1 MLPSIII
8 PPCFRFQI
16 CMQWMKCFSSCI
28 NWIALEGFQAMRKN
42 QLPLGIIAPSWN
54 YSSNGRA
61 LHCQCR
67 GQDSNSSSLLNF
79 SRHSRNCLTN
89 AKNCDVRTNS
99 FWQRK
104 MDSRYVEIS
113 VRKCHF
119 APELLVF
126 SKLPTT
132 NWSESFINNTRWI

>member
-1 MLPSIII
+1 MYAN
-8 PPCFRFQI
+8 R
-16 CMQWMKCFSSCI
+16 MKCFSSCI

-42 QLPLGIIAPSWN
+42 QLPLGIVAPSWN
-54 YSSNGRA
+54 YISNGRA
-61 LHCQCR
+61 LYCQCR
-67 GQDSNSSSLLNF
+67 GQDSNSPSLLNF

-89 AKNCDVRTNS
+89 AKNCDDRTNS

-113 VRKCHF
+113 VRKRHF

-126 SKLPTT
+126 SKLPTIQIGLSLSLT
-132 NWSESFINNTRWI
+132 IPVGFKNCPKAVPYSV